1 MKRLIILLLFTSSV
15 LVGFSQ
21 TTSGYAAVFK
31 KKIIENR
38 KPIPYQGVR
47 EADVIWAKL
56 LWREINLGEKVNLPL
71 YFPKEPLDGRYS
83 LVDLLLKGIKEQ
95 TIIAFDT
102 DDDEFQVPI
111 GYDAIQK
118 KFGAGTKMIE
128 QEQPDGSIINK
139 EVVTDAVTSEVKK
152 VLVKELWYFDKQ
164 SSTMQVRIIGLCPVR
179 VYKKENNPDELQ
191 MKLFW
196 INYND
201 CRKNLVQQEVYNNR
215 NDALRLSFDDIFI
228 RRRFSSIVMKES
240 NVYNNRSIGSYAKG
254 VDAMIE
260 SDRIKNEMFNWEQD
274 LWHY

>member
-83 LVDLLLKGIKEQ
+83 LVDLLLKGIKDQ

-102 DDDEFQVPI
+102 DDDEFKVPI

-118 KFGAGTKMIE
+118 KFGAGTKMVD
-128 QEQPDGSIINK
+128 QEQPDGSVIQVPVTK
-139 EVVTDAVTSEVKK
+139 EAVTSEVKK

-179 VYKKENNPDELQ
+179 VYKKESNPDELQ

-201 CRKNLVQQEVYNNR
+201 CRTNLVQQEVYNNR

>member
-83 LVDLLLKGIKEQ
+83 LVDLLLKGIKNQ
-95 TIIAFDT
+95 TIMAFDT
-102 DDDEFQVPI
+102 DDDEFKVPI
-111 GYDAIQK
+111 GYEAILK
-118 KFGAGTKMIE
+118 KFGAGTKMID
-128 QEQPDGSIINK
+128 QEQPDGSVIQ
-139 EVVTDAVTSEVKK
+139 VPVTTEAITSEVKK

-179 VYKKENNPDELQ
+179 VYKKESSPDELQ

-201 CRKNLVQQEVYNNR
+201 CRTNLVQQEVYNNR

>member
-118 KFGAGTKMIE
+118 KFGAGTKMVE
-128 QEQPDGSIINK
+128 LEQPDGSIINK
-139 EVVTDAVTSEVKK
+139 EVVTDAITSEVKK

-179 VYKKENNPDELQ
+179 IYKKENNPDELQ

-215 NDALRLSFDDIFI
+215 NDALRLSFDDVFI

>member
-83 LVDLLLKGIKEQ
+83 LVDLLLKGIKNK
-95 TIIAFDT
+95 TIMAFDT
-102 DDDEFQVPI
+102 DDDEFKVPI
-111 GYDAIQK
+111 GYEAILK
-118 KFGAGTKMIE
+118 KFGAGTKMID
-128 QEQPDGSIINK
+128 QEQPDGSVIQ
-139 EVVTDAVTSEVKK
+139 VPVTTEAITSEVKK

-179 VYKKENNPDELQ
+179 VYKKESSPDELQ

-201 CRKNLVQQEVYNNR
+201 CRTNLVQQEVYNNR

>member
-83 LVDLLLKGIKEQ
+83 LVDLLLKGIKNQ
-95 TIIAFDT
+95 TIMAFDT
-102 DDDEFQVPI
+102 DDDEFKVPI
-111 GYDAIQK
+111 GYEAILK
-118 KFGAGTKMIE
+118 KFGAGTKQID
-128 QEQPDGSIINK
+128 QEQPDGS
-139 EVVTDAVTSEVKK
+139 VTQVTVTTEAITSEVKK

-179 VYKKENNPDELQ
+179 VYKKESSPDELQ

-201 CRKNLVQQEVYNNR
+201 CRTNLVQQEVYNNR

>member
-83 LVDLLLKGIKEQ
+83 LVDLLLKGIKNQ
-95 TIIAFDT
+95 TIMAFDT
-102 DDDEFQVPI
+102 DDDEFKVPI
-111 GYDAIQK
+111 GYDAILK
-118 KFGAGTKMIE
+118 KFGAGTKMID
-128 QEQPDGSIINK
+128 QEQPDGSVIQ
-139 EVVTDAVTSEVKK
+139 VPVTTEAITSEVKK

-179 VYKKENNPDELQ
+179 VYKKESSPDELQ

-201 CRKNLVQQEVYNNR
+201 CRTNLVQQEVYNNR

>member
-118 KFGAGTKMIE
+118 KFGAGTKMVE

-179 VYKKENNPDELQ
+179 VYRKENNPDELQ

-201 CRKNLVQQEVYNNR
+201 CRTNLVQQEVYNNR

>member
-83 LVDLLLKGIKEQ
+83 LVDLLLKGIKNQ
-95 TIIAFDT
+95 TIMAFDT
-102 DDDEFQVPI
+102 DDDEFKVPI
-111 GYDAIQK
+111 GYDAILK
-118 KFGAGTKMIE
+118 KFGAGTKMID
-128 QEQPDGSIINK
+128 QEQPDGS
-139 EVVTDAVTSEVKK
+139 VLPVPVTTEAITSEVKK

-179 VYKKENNPDELQ
+179 VYKKESSPDELQ

-201 CRKNLVQQEVYNNR
+201 CRTNLVQQEVYNNR